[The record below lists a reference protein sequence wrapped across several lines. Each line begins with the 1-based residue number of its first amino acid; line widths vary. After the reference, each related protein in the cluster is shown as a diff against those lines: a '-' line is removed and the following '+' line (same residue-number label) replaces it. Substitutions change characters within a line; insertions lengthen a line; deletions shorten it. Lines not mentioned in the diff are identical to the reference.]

1 MKTLRVLVVIS
12 LLARC
17 CSAFAEDLTPE
28 KRADV
33 EQLLQMT
40 GAVSVG
46 KQMGNAMVVQLTQT
60 IKRVRPD
67 IPQKVLDVLPEEVNA
82 VLDAHADSLKEL
94 TILIYHKYFTASE
107 TKEMITFYSTDLG
120 KKAIR
125 VMPSL
130 MQEGMAAG
138 QEWGR
143 ALGPEIDARIRARF
157 KKEGVNI

>member
-60 IKRVRPD
+60 IKRVRPLGIHTSTVKKSD
-67 IPQKVLDVLPEEVNA
+67 ATICSQCRSRNSFQVVFRLRSGAGSIPCRFRILAIVLCAN
-82 VLDAHADSLKEL
+82 
-94 TILIYHKYFTASE
+94 T
-107 TKEMITFYSTDLG
+107 
-120 KKAIR
+120 
-125 VMPSL
+125 
-130 MQEGMAAG
+130 
-138 QEWGR
+138 
-143 ALGPEIDARIRARF
+143 
-157 KKEGVNI
+157 